1 MAGAASAAL
10 LSGGLAASVV
20 SAATVTAT
28 YTYDT
33 LGRLKS
39 ATYTNGTS
47 VTYDYDKAGNRT
59 QVVTV
64 GVGNGPPD
72 AMPDGVTTSLNTPLS
87 FDPRLNDTDPNGDAI
102 TITGVTV
109 PSPANGATAV
119 ITGSGTGITFTPA
132 TGVSGTSTFTYTL
145 SDGTL
150 TDTALVTV
158 TITGANQAPVANAD
172 SKTVQLDTA
181 TVVSVLGNDTDA
193 DVGDVLSVSA
203 ITVAPGHGT
212 AVISGAGNTQV
223 TYTPTTSYTGTDS
236 FTYQISDGQGH
247 NATAVVSITVV
258 AGNQAPVAGND
269 AFSTPVRT
277 NYDFDPTTNDT
288 DADGDTLTVTTKTNP
303 SHGSVSIRPSNILRY
318 RSSGSYTGSDSFTY
332 TIDDGNG
339 HTATATVNVT
349 VGSVSNG
356 APTAVNDTKVTTEEV
371 ALTFN
376 PLTNDTDPDSDAL
389 TISAATNGTHGSVTI
404 GSGATSLTYSPD
416 LGYTGSDSFTY
427 TIDDGNGHTATA
439 TVSMTVNAPPVNQP
453 PTAVNDTKSTPKNTA
468 VNFDPRTNDTDAESD
483 PFTITDATDGAN
495 GTVTVDGGGTS
506 VTYTPALN
514 YTGSDSFTYTINDGN
529 GPATATVSMTVT
541 VPNTAP
547 DAVNDTK
554 STNSNTALAFDPRTN
569 DTDAE
574 ANALTV
580 TAVTQPAA
588 GTGSVVKNGPGT
600 QVTYTPPSNWIGST
614 SFTYTISDGALTDTA
629 TVSMTVNNQ
638 NPTAVTDTKTTPKN
652 TALAFDPRTND
663 TDPES
668 QTLTISSVVTAPSH
682 GTAVK
687 NGPGTQITYTP
698 TTNYTGADSF
708 TYAISDG
715 NGGTSTGTVN
725 FTVTNPNTAPNAV
738 NDSKVAQKNTALA
751 FDPRTNDTDPEG
763 DTITVTAV
771 TSPSHGTA
779 VKNGGG
785 TQITYTPTTNYV
797 GTDSFTYTL
806 SDGALTDTAT
816 VSMVVNGPPV
826 ATTDTKTTNKNT
838 ALAFDPR
845 TNDTDPNGD
854 SLTVTAVTSPSHGT
868 AVKNGGGTQVTYTPT
883 TNYTGADSFTYTLS
897 DNNGATAT
905 GTVNF
910 TVTAP
915 GPTAVNDSL
924 PAHSVLILSSWTYPL
939 GGMNVVANDTSPNG
953 YTLTVTGVTNGTKGN
968 VTFTSTNVSYIG
980 TQMGPYTDSFTYTI
994 SDGNGGT
1001 ATGTVT
1007 VTAYAPGS

>member
-1 MAGAASAAL
+1 MRSRFGAALMAGAASAAL
-10 LSGGLAASVV
+10 LSGGLAASAV

-72 AMPDGVTTSLNTPLS
+72 AVADAVTTSLNTSLS

-109 PSPANGATAV
+109 LSPANGATAV

-181 TVVSVLGNDTDA
+181 TVVSVLSNDTDA

-203 ITVAPGHGT
+203 ITVAPSHGT

-258 AGNQAPVAGND
+258 AGNQAPVAVND

-277 NYDFDPTTNDT
+277 NYDFDPTLNDT
-288 DADGDTLTVTTKTNP
+288 DVDGDDLTVTAKTNP

-356 APTAVNDTKVTTEEV
+356 APTAVNDTKVTTQEV
-371 ALTFN
+371 ALSFD
-376 PLTNDTDPDSDAL
+376 PRTNDTDPDSDAL

-427 TIDDGNGHTATA
+427 TIDDGQGHTATA

-453 PTAVNDTKSTPKNTA
+453 PTAVNDAKSTPKNTA
-468 VNFDPRTNDTDAESD
+468 INFDPRTNDTDAESD
-483 PFTITDATDGAN
+483 PFTITDATDGTN

-529 GPATATVSMTVT
+529 GPATATVTMTVT

-629 TVSMTVNNQ
+629 TVSMTVTNQ

-652 TALAFDPRTND
+652 TALAFNPLTND

-715 NGGTSTGTVN
+715 NGGTNTGTVN

-738 NDSKVAQKNTALA
+738 NDSKLTQKNTPIT
-751 FDPRTNDTDPEG
+751 FDPRTNDTDPESNPL
-763 DTITVTAV
+763 TITAV
-771 TSPSHGTA
+771 TTPSGSSGTA
-779 VKNGGG
+779 TIVSGS
-785 TQITYTPTTNYV
+785 TQITYTPTSTYV
-797 GTDSFTYTL
+797 GTTTFNYTI
-806 SDGALTDTAT
+806 SDGALTDVAT

-826 ATTDTKTTNKNT
+826 GVTDTKTTVKNT

-845 TNDTDPNGD
+845 TNDTDPNAGQT
-854 SLTVTAVTSPSHGT
+854 LTITAASNPPHGT
-868 AVKNGGGTQVTYTPT
+868 ATVNGPGTQITYTPD
-883 TNYTGADSFTYTLS
+883 TNYTGADSFTYNLS
-897 DNNGATAT
+897 DGNSGTAT
-905 GTVNF
+905 GITVNF

-915 GPTAVNDSL
+915 AVVVRNTAGVLASGYTQTQGSYPFPLGTYTIVMDTVASTAVCMNS
-924 PAHSVLILSSWTYPL
+924 PGTTYCT
-939 GGMNVVANDTSPNG
+939 GWYTG
-953 YTLTVTGVTNGTKGN
+953 YTVTGSGYEVTK
-968 VTFTSTNVSYIG
+968 
-980 TQMGPYTDSFTYTI
+980 P
-994 SDGNGGT
+994 
-1001 ATGTVT
+1001 
-1007 VTAYAPGS
+1007 